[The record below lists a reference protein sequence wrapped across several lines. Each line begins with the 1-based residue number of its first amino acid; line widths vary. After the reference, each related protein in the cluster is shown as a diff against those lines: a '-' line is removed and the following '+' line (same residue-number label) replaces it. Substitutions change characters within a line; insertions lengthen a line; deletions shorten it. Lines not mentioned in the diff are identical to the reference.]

1 MFGSIN
7 LEAMLRN
14 ALEGPNENFGN
25 VFEKTIPLCKDKTKY
40 RFLH

>member
-14 ALEGPNENFGN
+14 ALEGPDDNFGN
-25 VFEKTIPLCKDKTKY
+25 HVFETTSPL
-40 RFLH
+40 